1 MAFDPIGRSTNGE
14 IAEPERQLAMVF
26 DLNKC
31 LGCHTCSM
39 ACKTQWTRD
48 EGMESMWW
56 TVVNSMPGRGTPR
69 DWESSGGG
77 FDEAGTAKS
86 GQLPSRED
94 FGEAWDFNHDEVF
107 YGKGGL
113 DSHLA
118 PKGDPKWGPNWDE
131 DQGAG
136 TFPNSYYFYLPR
148 ICNHCTQPACLEA
161 CPRGAIVKRSQ
172 DGVVLINEDDCRG
185 YRFCMEACPYKRIY
199 FNLEK
204 AASQKC
210 IFCYPRLEKGV
221 APACARQCPGRMRH
235 VGFLDDEESSVYK
248 LVRKFEVALPLHPEF
263 GTQPNVYYIPPFA
276 PPPLKEDGSADRSR
290 SRIPLEYL
298 RGLFGE
304 RVDEVL
310 ATLEAEIQK
319 RRRGERSELLDTLIV
334 YSWPD
339 DVFPDFA
346 GDPSLL

>member
-1 MAFDPIGRSTNGE
+1 MGFDPIGRAANGE
-14 IAEPERQLAMVF
+14 VAEPERQLAMVF

-48 EGMESMWW
+48 EGMAPMWW

-77 FDEAGTAKS
+77 FDEAGTARP
-86 GQLPSRED
+86 GQLPSDED
-94 FGEAWDFNHDEVF
+94 FGEAWDFNYDEVF
-107 YGKGGL
+107 HGKGGP

-118 PKGDPKWGPNWDE
+118 PKGNPKWGPNWDE

-136 TFPNSYYFYLPR
+136 TFPNSYFFYLPR
-148 ICNHCTQPACLEA
+148 ICNHCTHPACLEA
-161 CPRGAIVKRSQ
+161 CPRGAIKKRSG
-172 DGVVLINEDDCRG
+172 DGIVLIDEQDCRG
-185 YRFCMEACPYKRIY
+185 YRFCVEACPYKRIY
-199 FNLEK
+199 FNSVQ
-204 AASQKC
+204 AVGQKC

-235 VGFLDDEESSVYK
+235 VGFLDDEESSVHK
-248 LVRKFEVALPLHPEF
+248 LVRKFKVALPLHPEF

-276 PPPLKEDGSADRSR
+276 PPPLKENGRVDRGR

-310 ATLEAEIQK
+310 ETIEAEIQK

-334 YSWPD
+334 YSWPED
-339 DVFPDFA
+339 IFPDFA
-346 GDPSLL
+346 QDPSLL